1 MPAGDMLPLGLLS
14 MACFSNEHHV
24 PESPAYRKG
33 ASHGLTLGSM
43 TTPAVIAS
51 LMLRE
56 ASSTGKRD
64 VLLAFY
70 LRMAVSMSS
79 VNLVDAIRRPVQR
92 TREGAAWM
100 WPFGALLLL
109 SLLVHANFMGIPFMV
124 IAVIMGAAL
133 ALFRGMIRN
142 SGRAFTLG
150 EATSISTGI
159 SLLAVD
165 TAAQVLAVATGK
177 ANPLVRAMLPVD
189 AVVQC
194 LVVGTFITLL
204 VLWPFVKPR
213 SPPALTAA
221 AAAASSKGQGGTGA
235 TKASDE
241 DGGNDKDKKGDGSS
255 RGFRFVSVLSCVVGF
270 VCMPA
275 ATLLL
280 GQHLAAWVAGHVTG
294 GDSSRQLL
302 LAYWGGTLA
311 LTLLQFP
318 KGRGSLPRIIVRKG
332 FHIVAVLLFAPG
344 QLIQPGWEIFLRRAL
359 LDCPSFPDRL
369 RKRVSQRR

>member
-1 MPAGDMLPLGLLS
+1 MLPLGLLS

-24 PESPAYRKG
+24 PESPAFRKG
-33 ASHGLTLGSM
+33 ASHGLTLGSL
-43 TTPAVIAS
+43 TAPAVIAS

-124 IAVIMGAAL
+124 IAAIMGAAL

-142 SGRAFTLG
+142 CGRAFTLG

-165 TAAQVLAVATGK
+165 TAAQVLAVATGR
-177 ANPLVRAMLPVD
+177 ANPLVRAILPVD

-204 VLWPFVKPR
+204 ALWSFVKPR
-213 SPPALTAA
+213 SPSPAA
-221 AAAASSKGQGGTGA
+221 AALRKGQGGTGA

-241 DGGNDKDKKGDGSS
+241 DGGTGKDKRGDGSS
-255 RGFRFVSVLSCVVGF
+255 RGFQFVSVLSCVVGF

-318 KGRGSLPRIIVRKG
+318 KGGGGLPRIIVRKG

-344 QLIQPGWEIFLRRAL
+344 QLVQPGWEMFLPKL
-359 LDCPSFPDRL
+359 LDFSSFSDTAHN
-369 RKRVSQRR
+369 VSQRR